1 LQRSL
6 EQLSEVVGDDEDAA
20 VAQLERLLDA
30 SGCEAGD
37 GYRAPGDDGNEL
49 A

>member
-6 EQLSEVVGDDEDAA
+6 EQLSEVVDDDEDAA
-20 VAQLERLLDA
+20 VAKLERLLDA
-30 SGCEAGD
+30 SGD
-37 GYRAPGDDGNEL
+37 SYRDDGNKL